1 MRRYRTIK
9 DQLLNLRCKNNYFL
23 PGSSFKLS
31 MTALISKRKCLGQV
45 LVWRLV
51 THEANCLKLL
61 RGLAKV
67 QHLGT
72 FLLKKLF
79 PFFNFCQKGTNLQKK
94 NSTVDVRVGSKYV
107 SDLIYKCLFPCI
119 QHV

>member
-9 DQLLNLRCKNNYFL
+9 DQLLNLRCKNYFL

-79 PFFNFCQKGTNLQKK
+79 PFFNFCQKGK
-94 NSTVDVRVGSKYV
+94 NSQKIT
-107 SDLIYKCLFPCI
+107 PP
-119 QHV
+119 